1 MPSSII
7 VPHARSCYKDSVHL
21 GMTVLL
27 LPALPLTRAP
37 GSPRAE
43 ASRQRAWAN
52 GLAAWRRRS
61 GLAPAA
67 RVFVLTGPFPDARA
81 ALAAR
86 GFAENPDP
94 ASACFDLKWSLRGRE
109 ARVSART
116 KQPTHKQAVNKQYQ
130 IAVSTICRLLPD
142 TRYTS
147 EQHCVSLA
155 YVGVSGK
162 HDAELLLV

>member
-1 MPSSII
+1 MPALQCNSRLTYLLAPACPLGISCHTP
-7 VPHARSCYKDSVHL
+7 VPAMEDRVHL

-109 ARVSART
+109 ARVSARN
-116 KQPTHKQAVNKQYQ
+116 KQPTHKRAVNKRYQ
-130 IAVSTICRLLPD
+130 NSSQHNLP
-142 TRYTS
+142 
-147 EQHCVSLA
+147 HVA
-155 YVGVSGK
+155 
-162 HDAELLLV
+162 